1 MKTLKEE
8 IAERKAMRERAK
20 ERKKKVWQRRAN
32 KNQNKKKKK
41 ERREAKR
48 AERKARK
55 EDPYNRESD
64 FKKRKRYVYP
74 QNPDHP
80 YGTKK
85 DGTPK
90 KKPGAPKG
98 KPHEYPDG
106 SYNSDRHKKR
116 INGYPQKRG
125 DAKNHQ
131 EITFRNPRGAG
142 KPRRQLS
149 DTEIKNKVRA
159 NQGTVS
165 TELVVERALNF
176 DPVAFQH
183 LDGFY
188 DSTNSGYTAEEKL
201 ASIAVWLVTNSFAEA
216 ERQTGVKATT
226 LSRWRKEASW
236 FPAVKAELQ
245 RLATEHLEAQAYK
258 ALDLGMGTIVDRLQN
273 GNIKIKER
281 KVKTTDEETGEE
293 VIHTELDE
301 VRHPITLTEAVNA
314 VDKTHALKDKIQGNI
329 TGEVAKDIN
338 TKLDELK
345 TRFRN
350 MVDEKVVN
358 PIEVIEHD
366 EM

>member
-1 MKTLKEE
+1 MKTLEE
-8 IAERKAMRERAK
+8 QIAERMAMK
-20 ERKKKVWQRRAN
+20 ERVKERQKKVWQRRAT
-32 KNQNKKKKK
+32 KNQNKKRKK
-41 ERREAKR
+41 ELREKKR

-55 EDPYNRESD
+55 EDPYNREAD

-98 KPHEYPDG
+98 KPHEYPKQTFTK
-106 SYNSDRHKKR
+106 DRNKKR
-116 INGYPQKRG
+116 NNGYPPKRG
-125 DAKNHQ
+125 TAANHQ
-131 EITFRNPRGAG
+131 EITFKNPRGAG

-149 DTEIKNKVRA
+149 DQEIKNKVA
-159 NQGTVS
+159 SNQGTVS

-188 DSTNSGYTAEEKL
+188 NGKDGGYTAEEKL

-216 ERQTGVKATT
+216 ERQTGVRAAT
-226 LSRWRKEASW
+226 LSRWRKEATW

-281 KVKTTDEETGEE
+281 KVRTKDEETGEE

-314 VDKTHALKDKIQGNI
+314 VEKTNTLKDKIQNNI
-329 TGEVAKDIN
+329 TGQEAKDIN
-338 TKLDELK
+338 IKLDELK
-345 TRFRN
+345 SRFRS
-350 MVDEKVVN
+350 MVDEKIIN
-358 PIEVIEHD
+358 PTDAIEHD
-366 EM
+366 EV

>member
-1 MKTLKEE
+1 MTLEE
-8 IAERKAMRERAK
+8 QMAKRREMREQAK
-20 ERKKKVWQRRAN
+20 QRKKKVWQRRAV
-32 KNQNKKKKK
+32 KNQAKKRKK
-41 ERREAKR
+41 ERREKKR

-64 FKKRKRYVYP
+64 FKRRKRYVYP

-98 KPHEYPDG
+98 KPHQYPEG
-106 SYNSDRHKKR
+106 SYIGDRYKKR
-116 INGYPQKRG
+116 RNGYPQKRG

-131 EITFRNPRGAG
+131 EITFKNPRGAG
-142 KPRRQLS
+142 KPRRPLS
-149 DTEIKNKVRA
+149 DQEIKNRVEA
-159 NQGTVS
+159 NKGTVS

-176 DPVAFQH
+176 DPAAFQH

-188 DSTNSGYTAEEKL
+188 NSKDGGYTAEEKL

-236 FPAVKAELQ
+236 FPAVRAELQ
-245 RLATEHLEAQAYK
+245 RLATEHLEHQAYK

-281 KVKTTDEETGEE
+281 KVRTTDEVTGEE
-293 VIHTELDE
+293 VIYTELDE

-314 VDKTHALKDKIQGNI
+314 VKETNNLKDKLQHNI

-345 TRFRN
+345 KRFKS
-350 MVDEKVVN
+350 MVDVEEKIIN
-358 PIEVIEHD
+358 SIEHD
-366 EM
+366 EVP